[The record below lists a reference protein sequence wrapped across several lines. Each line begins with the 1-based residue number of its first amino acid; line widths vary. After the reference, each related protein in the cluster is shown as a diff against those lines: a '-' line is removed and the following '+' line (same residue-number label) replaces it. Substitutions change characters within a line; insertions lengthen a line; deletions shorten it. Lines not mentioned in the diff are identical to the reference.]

1 MGLFSFPSRPAPATG
16 LADLLAN
23 ASIEVTPRTAAKVAE
38 FRAILPMG
46 TRVYI
51 AHIAG
56 TDSADMVATAARLRA
71 EGMEPVAHLPARVIT
86 GRAEFADL
94 IARYRDAADL
104 REALVL
110 GGGATT
116 PEGPFTAARD
126 LMDTGHLDQF
136 TRLDI
141 AGHPEGN
148 RDIDPKGG
156 SAIALQ
162 ALRDKQDF
170 ARTTGCKMG
179 IVTQFAFEAPPLFDW
194 MALLRAE
201 GISLPVHLGLA
212 GPAKLQTLLKYAI
225 ACGVGPSL
233 SVLQKR
239 ARDMTK
245 LLVPFEPT
253 ALAGAIAAHN
263 ATRPDLS
270 VAGLHLFPL
279 GGIAAC
285 TDWMAA
291 QSGAAP
297 QFAQGAQA

>member
-1 MGLFSFPSRPAPATG
+1 MGLFSFPTRPMPATG
-16 LADLLAN
+16 LADLVAQ
-23 ASIEVTPRTAAKVAE
+23 ASIEVTPRTAAKVPD
-38 FRAILPMG
+38 FRAILPLG

-51 AHIAG
+51 AHIG
-56 TDSADMVATAARLRA
+56 GADPAEMVTTAARLRA
-71 EGMEPVAHLPARVIT
+71 EGMEPVAHLPARLMT
-86 GRAEFADL
+86 GRAQFADL
-94 IARYRDAADL
+94 ISRYRDAADL
-104 REALVL
+104 SEALVL
-110 GGGATT
+110 GGGAAK
-116 PEGPFTAARD
+116 PEGPFAQARD

-148 RDIDPKGG
+148 RDIDPDGG
-156 SAIALQ
+156 TALAMA

-170 ARTTGCKMG
+170 ARATGCKMG
-179 IVTQFAFEAPPLFDW
+179 IVTQFAFDAAPIFDW
-194 MALLRAE
+194 MARLRND
-201 GISLPVHLGLA
+201 GITLPVHLGLA

-253 ALAGAIAAHN
+253 ALANAIAAHN
-263 ATRPDLS
+263 SARPDLA
-270 VAGLHLFPL
+270 VVGLHLFPL

-291 QSGAAP
+291 QSGASAYV
-297 QFAQGAQA
+297 AQGAQA

>member
-1 MGLFSFPSRPAPATG
+1 MGLFTFPSRPAPAMD
-16 LADLLAN
+16 LSDLLAN
-23 ASIEVTPRTAAKVAE
+23 ASIEVTPRTAAKVVD
-38 FRAILPMG
+38 FRTILPVG

-56 TDSADMVATAARLRA
+56 TDTADMVATAARLRD
-71 EGMEPVAHLPARVIT
+71 EGMEPVAHLPARLMR
-86 GRAEFADL
+86 GSAQFADL

-104 REALVL
+104 RQALVL
-110 GGGATT
+110 GGGAAT
-116 PEGPFTAARD
+116 PEGPFTQALD
-126 LMDTGHLDQF
+126 LMNTGQLDGF

-148 RDIDPKGG
+148 RDIDPDGG
-156 SAIALQ
+156 TMLAMA
-162 ALRDKQDF
+162 ALREKQDF
-170 ARTTGCKMG
+170 ARSTGCQMG
-179 IVTQFAFEAPPLFDW
+179 IVTQFVFDAAPVGDW
-194 MALLRAE
+194 MAQLRDA
-201 GISLPVHLGLA
+201 GITLPAHLGLA

-253 ALAGAIAAHN
+253 ALAGAIVAQNRA
-263 ATRPDLS
+263 RPDLA

-291 QSGAAP
+291 QSGATAL
-297 QFAQGAQA
+297 QARGAQA

>member
-1 MGLFSFPSRPAPATG
+1 MGLFAFPSRPVPVTDLSG
-16 LADLLAN
+16 LLAN
-23 ASIEVTPRTAAKVAE
+23 ASIEVTPRTAAKIAD
-38 FRAILPMG
+38 FRAILPLG

-56 TDSADMVATAARLRA
+56 TEDADMVTTAARLRA
-71 EGMEPVAHLPARVIT
+71 EGMEPVAHLPARLMR
-86 GRAEFADL
+86 GRAQFADL

-104 REALVL
+104 RQALVL
-110 GGGATT
+110 GGGAAT
-116 PEGPFTAARD
+116 PEGPFTQARD
-126 LMDTGHLDQF
+126 LMDTGHLDGF

-148 RDIDPKGG
+148 RDIDPDGG
-156 SAIALQ
+156 MALAMA
-162 ALRDKQDF
+162 ALHAKQDF
-170 ARTTGCKMG
+170 ARATGCQMG
-179 IVTQFAFEAPPLFDW
+179 IVTQFVFDAAPVGDW
-194 MALLRAE
+194 MARLRDA
-201 GISLPVHLGLA
+201 GITLPVHLGLA

-253 ALAGAIAAHN
+253 ALAGAIVAQNRA
-263 ATRPDLS
+263 RPDLA

-291 QSGAAP
+291 QTGNSTSI
-297 QFAQGAQA
+297 AQGAQA

>member
-1 MGLFSFPSRPAPATG
+1 MGLFSFPSRTPPVTG
-16 LADLLAN
+16 LADMLAN
-23 ASIEVTPRTAAKVAE
+23 ASIEVTPRTAAKVGD
-38 FRAILPMG
+38 FRAILPAG

-56 TDSADMVATAARLRA
+56 TDTADMVATTARLRA

-86 GRAEFADL
+86 GRAAFADL
-94 IARYRDAADL
+94 IMRYRDAADL

-116 PEGPFTAARD
+116 PEGPFLQARD

-136 TRLDI
+136 RRLDI

-148 RDIDPKGG
+148 RDIDPDGG
-156 SAIALQ
+156 MAIAMQ
-162 ALRDKQDF
+162 ALHDKQDF
-170 ARTTGCKMG
+170 ARATGCHMG

-194 MALLRAE
+194 IAQLRAE
-201 GISLPVHLGLA
+201 GITLPVHLGLA

-233 SVLQKR
+233 AVLQKR

-253 ALAGAIAAHN
+253 VLAAAIAAHN
-263 ATRPDLS
+263 GARPDLM

-291 QSGAAP
+291 QSGLTEK
-297 QFAQGAQA
+297 QAQGAQA